1 MRRLALA
8 VSFVALALAGAIAG
22 FFYAYSVSVMWG
34 LDGADPASAI
44 RAMQGINGA
53 VRNAAFAPAFF
64 GTPVAAALAAILWL
78 GNGRPAPAFF
88 FSAAL
93 IVYALGALV
102 PTLLVHLPMN
112 EALGRAAVPADFDAA
127 RAHWRGYADRWL
139 AWNHLRTGASLLA
152 LLLAGAG
159 LHAAGRR
166 PSPP

>member
-64 GTPVAAALAAILWL
+64 GTPVAAALAAFLWL
-78 GNGRPAPAFF
+78 GSGRPAPALF

-93 IVYALGALV
+93 VVYALGALM
-102 PTLLVHLPMN
+102 PTLLVHVAMN
-112 EALGRAAVPADFDAA
+112 DALAKVVVPADPQAA
-127 RAHWRGYADRWL
+127 RILWQDFSGRWL
-139 AWNHLRTGASLLA
+139 GWNHVRTGASLVA
-152 LLLAGAG
+152 LLLMGAG
-159 LHAAGRR
+159 LNAAGRPR
-166 PSPP
+166 IPA